1 MTQLRICGGALA
13 VLVLAGCASAST
25 PATTMPATGPAGRA
39 ATGPA
44 TVSRDAPATGLL
56 TGRFVRDG
64 GPLGPGG
71 QQPAE
76 VPLRGTVTFTAT
88 GHRLVSVQVGSSG
101 RFSVMLA
108 PGRYQVAGRSPDI
121 ETVDPNGRQQEQAC
135 SQPMSATITA
145 GQAITIAVTCV
156 VP

>member
-1 MTQLRICGGALA
+1 MTQLRICVGVAVLA
-13 VLVLAGCASAST
+13 VLMLAGCASAST
-25 PATTMPATGPAGRA
+25 PATGPTGRSG
-39 ATGPA
+39 TGPA
-44 TVSRDAPATGLL
+44 TVSPDAPATGLL
-56 TGRFVRDG
+56 TGRFVREG

-88 GHRLVSVQVGSSG
+88 GHRPVSVQVGSSG

-108 PGRYQVAGRSPDI
+108 PGRYQVAGRSPGI
-121 ETVDPNGRQQEQAC
+121 ETVDPDGRQQEQAC
-135 SQPMSATITA
+135 SQPLSATVTA